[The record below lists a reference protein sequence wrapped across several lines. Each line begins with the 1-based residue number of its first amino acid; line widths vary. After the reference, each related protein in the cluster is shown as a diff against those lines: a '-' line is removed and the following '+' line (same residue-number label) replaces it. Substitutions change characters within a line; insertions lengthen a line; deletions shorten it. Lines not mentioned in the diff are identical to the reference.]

1 MRRPYLIA
9 SLAAHAALLALL
21 YYYGAYEPNIAA
33 QERQLGESR
42 LLDRHAEM
50 RRHVADME
58 QIEALMRASEGK
70 ADDAAPAPVRFD
82 ATTAESP
89 DDLLAR
95 AEALSKK
102 IDAMGEQARVDDYA
116 AITGQDKEKAA
127 AQLEASTPTRP
138 IGPIRRRNR
147 KRRRGLPRRGH
158 RRRPDR
164 NRQRRRRPARLTMPL
179 PCLVRGA
186 ARPHSPARARAR
198 GRVWKRVSRRSNNMR
213 ATYWRSASARW
224 SEPGAPGSGCA
235 HRVLHP
241 RRHVRRI
248 HRQVLGQ

>member
-1 MRRPYLIA
+1 MAFMRRPYLIA

-21 YYYGAYEPNIAA
+21 YYYGAYEPRIAA

-70 ADDAAPAPVRFD
+70 AIDAAPEAVRFD

-89 DDLLAR
+89 EELLAR

-116 AITGQDKEKAA
+116 RITGQDKEKAA
-127 AQLEASTPTRP
+127 AQLEASAPAPLFPSPSCPHPNPPPGGEGAKPKT
-138 IGPIRRRNR
+138 IRQWPAH
-147 KRRRGLPRRGH
+147 GTFLGH
-158 RRRPDR
+158 
-164 NRQRRRRPARLTMPL
+164 A
-179 PCLVRGA
+179 
-186 ARPHSPARARAR
+186 
-198 GRVWKRVSRRSNNMR
+198 
-213 ATYWRSASARW
+213 
-224 SEPGAPGSGCA
+224 
-235 HRVLHP
+235 
-241 RRHVRRI
+241 
-248 HRQVLGQ
+248 